1 MAGVSE
7 AEGCFT
13 VSALLRGED
22 KYQIQIRFTVT
33 QKGEIEMLEK
43 MAVIFGG
50 KVSKVRGDIY
60 NMAVQLTKLDKVL
73 EYFARYPLRTRKQEV
88 YKVWVNLREMVMR
101 KEHLSEK
108 QAQVLV
114 EVEKVQNLNKRKGEG
129 DGKEEEGT
137 SKSKKKKGGGKD
149 TEGNRKGKGK

>member
-1 MAGVSE
+1 MAGVSA

-101 KEHLSEK
+101 KEQLTGKLAE
-108 QAQVLV
+108 VLA
-114 EVEKVQNLNKRKGEG
+114 EVDKIHELNGP
-129 DGKEEEGT
+129 
-137 SKSKKKKGGGKD
+137 KGGQIREKK
-149 TEGNRKGKGK
+149 EGGE